1 MTLNVVILGF
11 VLRLLLARELWA
23 QGVSHDGRALVMG
36 NMAVMVALVRQKE
49 ILKADAT
56 TDTADAIA
64 CEVTAML
71 L

>member
-1 MTLNVVILGF
+1 
-11 VLRLLLARELWA
+11 
-23 QGVSHDGRALVMG
+23 
-36 NMAVMVALVRQKE
+36 MAVMVALVREKE
-49 ILKADAT
+49 ILNADAT

>member
-1 MTLNVVILGF
+1 
-11 VLRLLLARELWA
+11 
-23 QGVSHDGRALVMG
+23 MG
-36 NMAVMVALVRQKE
+36 NMAVMVALVREKE